1 MELNFVCLVS
11 GGKLPKSISEKIK
24 TALLGFENKEIEIIL
39 TDESSRT
46 AKQNRLWWLYVTI
59 LSNELGETKND
70 THELLKTRFMPFA
83 KSTTELSKQEFN
95 HLINELVTWSAQYL
109 NVILPEPHE

>member
-1 MELNFVCLVS
+1 MELSFVCSVNS
-11 GGKLPKSISEKIK
+11 GKLPKSISEKIK
-24 TALLGFENKEIEIIL
+24 TALLGFENKEIEIII

-70 THELLKTRFMPFA
+70 THELLKSKFMPFA
-83 KSTTELSKQEFN
+83 KSTTELSKQDFN
-95 HLINELVTWSAQYL
+95 QMINELITWSAEYL
-109 NVILPEPHE
+109 NVILPDTNE